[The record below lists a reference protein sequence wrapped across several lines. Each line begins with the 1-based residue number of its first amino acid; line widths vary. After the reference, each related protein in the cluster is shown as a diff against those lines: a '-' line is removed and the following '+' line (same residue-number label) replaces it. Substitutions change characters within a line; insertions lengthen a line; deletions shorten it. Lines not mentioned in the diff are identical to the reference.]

1 MNMATLNNTLG
12 SDAVLEINSSIK
24 VPGGFLHCPFQASI
38 TRTSP
43 NTNPSTADTAVSSVS
58 VFVAEFQ
65 HNRNRKTNHRLVK
78 LSA

>member
-43 NTNPSTADTAVSSVS
+43 STADTTMSSVS